1 MKKDNKEYKEKH
13 HKELKEVKS
22 KIKDL
27 KKEIKKDKQ
36 HKKSNKIGIIIG
48 IIIVLFV
55 IVYLFFSGNSSS
67 YNFDKTSKSYSTDD
81 NSDTNQNTKRCK
93 EVQVPYESQEEYMKT
108 EYYYETVPY
117 TDQECENKDI
127 AYSINNFAYDYNRC
141 NQDREVCNDYFL
153 GICVDSTTFC
163 IDKSVSCNLDLRNLD
178 NEKGGNWVIRFNFYK
193 SGTNNVNKY
202 ADVSEYLYAQST
214 ENIVGTVRI
223 TSDGE
228 EGDANKQYSCNYNV
242 NSIPTKQ
249 VCRDVIK
256 YKDVQRSRQVTAYKP
271 VTKYK
276 TETKCD

>member
-1 MKKDNKEYKEKH
+1 MAEEKKHREKSSR
-13 HKELKEVKS
+13 KYGYWIVGGIALV
-22 KIKDL
+22 IL
-27 KKEIKKDKQ
+27 
-36 HKKSNKIGIIIG
+36 IGILLVVFTG
-48 IIIVLFV
+48 RVNTFTGPTCQQV
-55 IVYLFFSGNSSS
+55 S
-67 YNFDKTSKSYSTDD
+67 Y
-81 NSDTNQNTKRCK
+81 
-93 EVQVPYESQEEYMKT
+93 EEQEEYMKT
-108 EYYYETVPY
+108 EYYTESVPY